1 MKYFKIL
8 SILMLSIVI
17 SFYGCKY
24 NTNADKQESG
34 QSQEVSNT
42 PTQPNAAAAEP
53 AQNAAG
59 VWHFTCPKGCAGG
72 AGAAGNCATCGG
84 PLAHNA
90 AYHDNANSMPMTT
103 PSSPS
108 ATPPAVEPAQNAA
121 GVWHFTCP
129 KGCAGGAGTAGNC
142 TTCGGPLAHNAA
154 YHQ

>member
-59 VWHFTCPKGCAGG
+59 VWHFTC
-72 AGAAGNCATCGG
+72 
-84 PLAHNA
+84 
-90 AYHDNANSMPMTT
+90 
-103 PSSPS
+103 
-108 ATPPAVEPAQNAA
+108 
-121 GVWHFTCP
+121 
-129 KGCAGGAGTAGNC
+129 
-142 TTCGGPLAHNAA
+142 
-154 YHQ
+154 